1 MKNSE
6 IYPITQAI
14 SSETRLFSDPVRLI
28 IPHLL
33 NYSKNPK
40 DFFILL
46 ELSKYPSD
54 RNQILKIIKKKN
66 YVKEKLDQ
74 IIKKKTNY
82 KINKKIE
89 FAIKN
94 LQQHENKKN

>member
-1 MKNSE
+1 MRGSE
-6 IYPITQAI
+6 IYPITKAI
-14 SSETRLFSDPVRLI
+14 SDETRLLSDPVRLI

-33 NYSKNPK
+33 NHSKNPK

-54 RNQILKIIKKKN
+54 RNQILKIIKGN
-66 YVKEKLDQ
+66 INIKEKLDK
-74 IIKKKTNY
+74 IIMKKSNK
-82 KINKKIE
+82 KIYKKIE

-94 LQQHENKKN
+94 LKQYENKN